1 MATKLYV
8 GNLSY
13 GATDQSLNTLFS
25 QSGTVTSSQV
35 VVDKF
40 TGQSRGFAF
49 VEMSTDAEAQTAISQ
64 LNGKQHDGRTLTVNE
79 SRPRENSGGNRGG
92 SRSGGSRW

>member
-13 GATDQSLNTLFS
+13 SSTAESLETLFS

-35 VVDKF
+35 VSDKF

-49 VEMSTDAEAQTAISQ
+49 VEMSTDAEAQTAVDT
-64 LNGKQHDGRTLTVNE
+64 LNGKQLDGRALIVNV
-79 SRPRENSGGNRGG
+79 SRPRENAGSGAGRYGRN
-92 SRSGGSRW
+92 